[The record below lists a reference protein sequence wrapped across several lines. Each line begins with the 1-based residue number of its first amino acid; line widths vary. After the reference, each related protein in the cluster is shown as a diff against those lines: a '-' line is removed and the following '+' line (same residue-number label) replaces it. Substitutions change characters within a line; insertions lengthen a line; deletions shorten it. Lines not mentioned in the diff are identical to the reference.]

1 VPTLSVCLIVK
12 NEEAHLARCLAS
24 VRALADEIVVVDTG
38 STDRTVDVA
47 RSFGARLFDLVWP
60 DDFSAARNF
69 AIAQAAGDW
78 ILSIDADE
86 SIALRDHARIRTM
99 LSRPDLDVIVV
110 SQRHY
115 LTASAV
121 VGWQPGSGGYDEGAP
136 YPGFLDIGCARLFRN
151 RPWLRFR
158 NRVHEEIASTDPART
173 VAWGRGEWVIHHYG
187 KVGDSDLLRAKAEA
201 YLKLG
206 MAKAAEHPDDPQA
219 HYELG
224 VQYFELDQAAA
235 ALASFERVLGT
246 SRGTRSGTTGR
257 AFDDTH
263 LRIAMCHRRLG
274 QPAQAL
280 AALRLAALAVP
291 QRVAEI
297 ALEEGN
303 AHRALGDD
311 VEAERAYRRAIA
323 AKPGLAAA
331 HFNLGLTH
339 ERQNRL
345 AQALATFDRA
355 VDLDPAHAESRMQ
368 RARIRRKTGDDA
380 GALEDLE
387 RLGAHGAASCLRARI
402 LLQQGRV
409 AEAHDALIRASG
421 DVTAEIAG
429 LLGAVA
435 IGRGEVDEAVRQ
447 LRRSLDLGPTYE
459 AARNLSAALEA
470 RGDGPGALGAAAE
483 ALRLKP
489 ADEIMLA
496 RVAALEQDLRCD
508 TRSATDEPANVDRVA
523 VHLLAGRA
531 ALAQRMIDRAAAP
544 AGLEEPW
551 QALRAFVAW
560 RAGGGEPPLPG
571 QRQLLAS
578 HFKSLRRAGVLDPDG
593 SSTP

>member
-47 RSFGARLFDLVWP
+47 HSFGARLFDLVWP

-69 AIAQAAGDW
+69 AIAQAGGDW

-86 SIALRDHARIRTM
+86 SIAARDHGRIRD
-99 LSRPDLDVIVV
+99 LLARQDLDVIVA

-121 VGWQPGSGGYDEGAP
+121 VGWQPGAGGYDEGAP

-158 NRVHEEIASTDPART
+158 NRVHEEVASTDPAQP
-173 VAWGRGEWVIHHYG
+173 VAWGRGEFVIHHYG
-187 KVGDSDLLRAKAEA
+187 KAGDRDLLRGKAEA

-224 VQYFELDQAAA
+224 VQYFELDQPAA
-235 ALASFERVLGT
+235 ALAAFARVLAVSGET
-246 SRGTRSGTTGR
+246 PSGTTGR

-263 LRIAMCHRRLG
+263 LRIAMCHRQLT
-274 QPAQAL
+274 QPEQAL
-280 AALRLAALAVP
+280 AALALAARAVP
-291 QRVAEI
+291 QRAAEI

-311 VEAERAYRRAIA
+311 AAAERAYRRAIA
-323 AKPGLAAA
+323 GKPSLAAA

-345 AQALATFDRA
+345 ADALASFDRA
-355 VDLDPAHAESRMQ
+355 IDLDPDHAESRMQ
-368 RARIRRKTGDDA
+368 RARARRKTGDDA

-387 RLGAHGAASCLRARI
+387 RLGTHGAACCLRARI
-402 LLQQGRV
+402 LLQQGRL
-409 AEAHDALIRASG
+409 AEAYDALAGVSG
-421 DVTAEIAG
+421 DVNAEVAS
-429 LLGAVA
+429 LLGTVA
-435 IGRGEVDEAVRQ
+435 IGRGELDAAVRQ
-447 LRRSLDLGPTYE
+447 LRRSLDLGRSYE

-470 RGDGPGALGAAAE
+470 QGDRAGAQAAAVE
-483 ALRLKP
+483 ALRLAP
-489 ADEIMLA
+489 ADETMVA
-496 RVAALEQDLRCD
+496 RVAAL
-508 TRSATDEPANVDRVA
+508 TDEPAVVERVA

-531 ALAQRMIDRAAAP
+531 ALAQRMIEREAPP
-544 AGLEEPW
+544 AGLDDPW
-551 QALRAFVAW
+551 RALRAFVAW
-560 RAGGGEPPLPG
+560 RSGGGAQPLPE
-571 QRQLLAS
+571 QLQLLAR
-578 HFKSLRRAGVLDPDG
+578 HFKSLRRGGLLDPDE
-593 SSTP
+593 SSAP